1 MGEMRFADGDWK
13 GADKFYAIVLKL
25 PPSRVV
31 PCALYKRAWTEYRRG
46 LPARARKSFAACQKI
61 PMSIPG
67 DRQYA
72 DQLIAECTRD
82 AKRLGL
88 LRH

>member
-1 MGEMRFADGDWK
+1 
-13 GADKFYAIVLKL
+13 
-25 PPSRVV
+25 
-31 PCALYKRAWTEYRRG
+31 
-46 LPARARKSFAACQKI
+46 
-61 PMSIPG
+61 MSIPG